1 MLWFLAAVHIICW
14 RPRSAKVLLVSH
26 NAPQTKF
33 SIADSPCSRGSVEG
47 VGTMHWSF
55 GGKEG
60 KRGRGGGEEG
70 EGTTTPTLYLFHE
83 HAANDRVSPRPVF
96 LMQVNSNFIF
106 LP

>member
-33 SIADSPCSRGSVEG
+33 SIADSPCNRGSVEG

-60 KRGRGGGEEG
+60 KRALSEFSN
-70 EGTTTPTLYLFHE
+70 LFPSKD
-83 HAANDRVSPRPVF
+83 A
-96 LMQVNSNFIF
+96 
-106 LP
+106 